1 MRKTITLLA
10 ALVAMLMLAG
20 CGDEANDDPV
30 DDDPVDDT
38 TETDDDSDDGTG
50 DDDDADEG
58 GDLAADLPDEWPEEL
73 PINDRAESLGNVIVE
88 DHDGSPYLQLQ
99 YRTDEEVAEAVAF
112 LEGLEGDGWTVT
124 ESTGV
129 QEEGMVESA
138 RVELEGF
145 GWDVSVSVDRPAG
158 TSLYT
163 HTVQRLEG

>member
-50 DDDDADEG
+50 DDDADEG

-163 HTVQRLEG
+163 YTVQHIDD